1 MAASRWPLSASLLLY
16 VHEQLVL
23 ICLLIYCG
31 STRREGRRHRRR
43 RRFLYLD
50 DRSRSAAAAGGTRDP
65 QRTERGAL
73 EDSLGQ
79 QT

>member
-50 DRSRSAAAAGGTRDP
+50 DRSR
-65 QRTERGAL
+65 
-73 EDSLGQ
+73 
-79 QT
+79 

>member
-1 MAASRWPLSASLLLY
+1 MAASRWPLLASPLLH

-31 STRREGRRHRRR
+31 LTRREGGGRL
-43 RRFLYLD
+43 LYLD
-50 DRSRSAAAAGGTRDP
+50 DWSRSAAAAEGTP
-65 QRTERGAL
+65 VSAQTGQRTEHGAL